1 MRNRVVVL
9 LMCALVCSVA
19 SEVRAAGIGA
29 YGQFGSTPTSY
40 NQAIA
45 PIASIINWSHLLAG
59 GGLVIDTN
67 CSGKAIFNYRIT
79 VGALQSF
86 DVKKQ
91 NASYPEKTT
100 RVQVVNTFGLG
111 IVRHERFRL
120 WMGPQIGFTT
130 LYGTYRGDRKKVIM
144 YDASYGVAYL
154 APYFIDKIQ
163 YSMMGGSFGLAL
175 GMNFNF
181 RNNITLVIEG
191 SWRYDVYY
199 GMMRTEYF
207 LQDPFLYSY
216 GGYMNISHSSWVKA
230 FADGIYLTVG
240 IMCRFGEPK
249 IAAIEPS
256 AGGLK

>member
-1 MRNRVVVL
+1 MSNRFVVL
-9 LMCALVCSVA
+9 LCALAVFVSV
-19 SEVRAAGIGA
+19 EVRAAGIGI

-40 NQAIA
+40 NQSIA
-45 PIASIINWSHLLAG
+45 PIASVFNWSHLLAG

-67 CSGKAIFNYRIT
+67 CSGNAIINYRIT
-79 VGALQSF
+79 VGAAKSF
-86 DVKKQ
+86 DIKKQ
-91 NASYPEKTT
+91 ENSYPERTT
-100 RVQVVNTFGLG
+100 RVQVINTFGLG
-111 IVRHERFRL
+111 IVRREAFRL

-130 LYGTYRGDRKKVIM
+130 LYGSYRGDRSDIIM
-144 YDASYGVAYL
+144 YNASYGVAYL

-181 RNNITLVIEG
+181 KKNITLVIEG
-191 SWRYDVYY
+191 SWRYDVYH

-207 LQDPFLYSY
+207 MQDPFSYSY

-240 IMCRFGEPK
+240 IMYRFGEPK
-249 IAAIEPS
+249 IEAIEPG